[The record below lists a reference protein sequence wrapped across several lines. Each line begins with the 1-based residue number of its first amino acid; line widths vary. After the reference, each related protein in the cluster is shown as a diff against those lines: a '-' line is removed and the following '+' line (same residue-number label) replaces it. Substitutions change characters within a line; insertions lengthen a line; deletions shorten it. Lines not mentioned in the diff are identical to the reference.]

1 MIEFRSELRGYP
13 GLLNAFDQLAE
24 SIQDYSPAWPS
35 IRRVFREIMVGQF
48 TSQGSRGGRKWAN
61 LSKGYKRWKE
71 RVAPGRPILFL
82 TGRLASSL
90 ISETADSINESD
102 SLSLS
107 MGTRVHYAKYHQAGT
122 TSFSYAGVSYSTRL
136 PARPIINLK
145 KNDYELM
152 ASYMVDLSGGYGVA
166 SGFKWKGRERASKR
180 LLRTQTRFETTRA
193 SIARRGISSRRG

>member
-82 TGRLASSL
+82 TGRMAESL
-90 ISETADSINESD
+90 ISETSDSINESD

-107 MGTRVHYAKYHQAGT
+107 MGTRVHYAKYHQGGT

-152 ASYMVDLSGGYGVA
+152 ASYMVDLSGGYGVEA
-166 SGFKWKGRERASKR
+166 GFKWKGRERASKR
-180 LLRTQTRFETTRA
+180 LLRTQSRFERTRA